1 MFCRV
6 PTKATQWQQLSATE
20 EWVWIWL
27 SEYYSNQPIR
37 CQVLQNYQGGSPSDV
52 CCPLMVQGKTFSFKF
67 WSCYSE
73 SQGGETGVLWSGD
86 TTQQPWFWHLC
97 LNRGRSGPLVPIS
110 KAKLPNAHQDTW
122 PQSWLG
128 CILIMTLS
136 HRIKPVLNYAG
147 LTGKVG
153 DGSGL
158 LHSGKTSA
166 VSGWWNIFHW
176 SIEESDNAFQ

>member
-1 MFCRV
+1 MSCRV
-6 PTKATQWQQLSATE
+6 PTKATQWQHLSVTR

-37 CQVLQNYQGGSPSDV
+37 CQGLQNYQGESPSDV
-52 CCPLMVQGKTFSFKF
+52 CCPLMVQGKTVSFRF

-73 SQGGETGVLWSGD
+73 SRGGETGVLWSGD

-97 LNRGRSGPLVPIS
+97 LNRGHSGPLVPIS
-110 KAKLPNAHQDTW
+110 KAKLQNAHQDTW